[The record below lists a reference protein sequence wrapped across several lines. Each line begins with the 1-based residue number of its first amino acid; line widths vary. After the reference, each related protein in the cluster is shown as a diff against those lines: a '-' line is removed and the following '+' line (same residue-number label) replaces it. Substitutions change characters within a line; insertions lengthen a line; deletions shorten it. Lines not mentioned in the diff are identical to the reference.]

1 MSPLWIH
8 LDDIPDIHDHHNW
21 SQGCLNSSSLYPFVP
36 RILKSWHMRGLKYK
50 KFIKATFSLRKT
62 QKVHQDYC
70 LLEEDTWWIFL
81 TFLILVKVIQTTIYT
96 LVGFLLNISGK
107 LWSIAWD
114 MPNFRS
120 RVYIVLKALIIIHAP
135 ICLNLNYLLAY
146 LATNKYFG
154 IQLIFGIHS
163 RQNAPPPSHI

>member
-1 MSPLWIH
+1 MAIVYLLLSLGSQKGSICSVSSAKSLSRLLSPWRRH
-8 LDDIPDIHDHHNW
+8 LDDIPDIHDHPNW
-21 SQGCLNSSSLYPFVP
+21 SQGCLNRSSLYPFVP

-50 KFIKATFSLRKT
+50 KFIKTTVSLRKT

-81 TFLILVKVIQTTIYT
+81 TFLILVKVIQTTICT

-114 MPNFRS
+114 MPNFRHVAKCPNCVIYFWTIF
-120 RVYIVLKALIIIHAP
+120 R
-135 ICLNLNYLLAY
+135 LL
-146 LATNKYFG
+146 
-154 IQLIFGIHS
+154 
-163 RQNAPPPSHI
+163 